1 MQVTHRTGDPRA
13 TQHVAASLAALL
25 QPGDV
30 VALSGDLGAGKTCF
44 VQGAAAALGVE
55 RRVTSPTFMLVRTYP
70 EAAIPIVHVDVY
82 RLGRLHD
89 VHDLG
94 DEVFAPDAVT
104 FLEWADAVAGLLPD
118 DRLDVEILLDDDD
131 GAARLLV
138 VTTWGTMGDRDA
150 AIKAA
155 LDDADPHSQES

>member
-1 MQVTHRTGDPRA
+1 MRVEHRTSTPAA
-13 TQHVAASLAALL
+13 TQDAAAALAAVL

-44 VQGAAAALGVE
+44 VQGAAAALGVD

-70 EAAIPIVHVDVY
+70 EARIPLVHVDVY

-89 VHDLG
+89 VYDLG

-104 FLEWADAVAGLLPD
+104 FLEWADAVHGLLPD

-131 GAARLLV
+131 EAVRLLV
-138 VTTWGTMGDRDA
+138 VTTQGTMGDRDA
-150 AIKAA
+150 AITAA
-155 LDDADPHSQES
+155 LAPTATDPQET